1 MDGDDN
7 KIFHFKCDGYD
18 NTLIIG
24 ESSNG
29 RYSEDLRHKNG
40 VINVVHMMIILFY
53 FNDQK
58 IIMLY
63 QEKEQFIVLVVVAL
77 LL

>member
-53 FNDQK
+53 FN
-58 IIMLY
+58 
-63 QEKEQFIVLVVVAL
+63 
-77 LL
+77 